1 MWFGFL
7 DEPLVFLASEI
18 TDIEMPIQFV
28 PYNQPLENGDTII
41 FLGEEF
47 DCGRIVGNRQ
57 VAEGETIS
65 LQFLITDGEE
75 HRIQWWAILPNDEES
90 MIYEGLTLSTVMSTP
105 ILYLYLVIDPE

>member
-1 MWFGFL
+1 
-7 DEPLVFLASEI
+7 
-18 TDIEMPIQFV
+18 MPIKYV

-75 HRIQWWAILPNDEES
+75 HRVQWWVVTSAGMDH

-105 ILYLYLVIDPE
+105 ILYLYLLIDP